1 MTGFVLN
8 PKGRLAG
15 RSHRWIRKQEF
26 HNVRNEEQ
34 KDLRI
39 FLNEPYVWL
48 VSSHVGRFFGILA
61 FQRDTITNQ
70 SYKIPRSAIAFK
82 VLLFSRKI
90 EKMFRD
96 FYKRHTIVQPHA
108 RRDRVLLEFS
118 QRLGKPAPTKVVAG
132 WGVGGRQDRGGREGR
147 EEPGREDRQQAFVL
161 ASSSASAEIGPS
173 NCTS

>member
-1 MTGFVLN
+1 MWGDFLASSPFKETLLSQTSLTKSPALRLRLRYFCFQEKLKRCSETFTKDTQQSN
-8 PKGRLAG
+8 PT
-15 RSHRWIRKQEF
+15 
-26 HNVRNEEQ
+26 
-34 KDLRI
+34 
-39 FLNEPYVWL
+39 P
-48 VSSHVGRFFGILA
+48 
-61 FQRDTITNQ
+61 
-70 SYKIPRSAIAFK
+70 
-82 VLLFSRKI
+82 
-90 EKMFRD
+90 
-96 FYKRHTIVQPHA
+96 